1 MAYSVNAV
9 VNTLLELA
17 KERNINDMTPMKIQK
32 LLYYA
37 QAWYSSI
44 NNGTPLIDEYFSRW
58 EHGPVIPSLYHSLKS
73 YGYFPVTNHIGYLAR
88 TEERTQYITPSVD
101 DDKTISFLEEI
112 IKVFGKYNSQQLSNM
127 THQKGTAWFE
137 GKADGSVITFS
148 EMIKEVSEPE

>member
-1 MAYSVNAV
+1 MAYSVNAI

-17 KERNINDMTPMKIQK
+17 KKRNVNDMTPMKLQK

-37 QAWYSSI
+37 QAWYLKL

-73 YGYFPVTNHIGYLAR
+73 YGYLSVTNHIGYLAR
-88 TEERTQYITPSVD
+88 TEERVQYITPSVD
-101 DDKTISFLEEI
+101 DDDETIPFLEE
-112 IKVFGKYNSQQLSNM
+112 IKVFGKYNAQQLSNM
-127 THQKGTAWFE
+127 THQEGTAWSK

-148 EMIKEVSEPE
+148 EMIEEVSEPE